1 MKKFVTIFFVML
13 GLCASLCAEPKSS
26 IYLSASVKAGAG
38 NEDGADNSHDGLAIW
53 IGYVDPT
60 SLEAVNPSLGTK
72 YTDGVLTDL
81 PTDNSAKPI
90 TVELYGSG
98 KESFDIFVAA
108 QTNNIIKTET
118 TVSFSLKE
126 GNGWQYASTDS
137 SQAEIPISFSLT
149 GNKTEEDKLYCIAS
163 DNTLTITAEESTKT
177 ETPIYIGKASAVWD
191 KSTDYQAGIWE
202 ANIIVTISPASA

>member
-1 MKKFVTIFFVML
+1 MKQFVTIFMMML

-38 NEDGADNSHDGLAIW
+38 NEAGADNSHDGLAIW

-72 YTDGVLTDL
+72 YTDGELTDL

-98 KESFDIFVAA
+98 TESFDIFVAA

-177 ETPIYIGKASAVWD
+177 ETPIYIGKASAVWE
-191 KSTDYQAGIWE
+191 KSTDYQAGTWK

>member
-1 MKKFVTIFFVML
+1 MRKFITTLFVML

-60 SLEAVNPSLGTK
+60 GLEAVTPSLGTK
-72 YTDGVLTDL
+72 YTDGELTDL

-108 QTNNIIKTET
+108 QTNNIIKAET
-118 TVSFSLKE
+118 TVTFSLKE
-126 GNGWQYASTDS
+126 GSEGWQHKTDT
-137 SQAEIPISFSLT
+137 SQEDIKIDFILT
-149 GNKTEEDKLYCIAS
+149 DYKNEGEGLYCTAS
-163 DNTLTITAEESTKT
+163 GETLTITAEESTKT
-177 ETPIYIGKASAVWD
+177 ETPIYIGKASAYWQ
-191 KSTDYQAGIWE
+191 KSTDLKAGVWT
-202 ANIIVTISPASA
+202 ANIIVTITPGNA

>member
-60 SLEAVNPSLGTK
+60 DLEAVNPSLGTE
-72 YTDGVLTDL
+72 YIDGKLTDL
-81 PTDNSAKPI
+81 PTDNSANPI

-98 KESFDIFVAA
+98 EESFDIFVAA
-108 QTNNIIKTET
+108 QTNNITKTET
-118 TVSFSLKE
+118 TVSFSLKDDR
-126 GNGWQYASTDS
+126 GWQHTTDT
-137 SQAEIPISFSLT
+137 SQEDIQISFELT
-149 GNKTEEDKLYCIAS
+149 GEKNEEDKLYCIAS

-177 ETPIYIGKASAVWD
+177 EAPIYIGKASAVWD
-191 KSTDYQAGIWE
+191 KSTEYQAGTWT

>member
-60 SLEAVNPSLGTK
+60 GLEAVTPSLGTK
-72 YTDGVLTDL
+72 YTDGELTDL
-81 PTDNSAKPI
+81 PTDNSANPI

-98 KESFDIFVAA
+98 EESFDIFVAA
-108 QTNNIIKTET
+108 QTNNITKTET
-118 TVSFSLKE
+118 TVSFSLKDDR
-126 GNGWQYASTDS
+126 GWQHTTDT
-137 SQAEIPISFSLT
+137 SQEDIQISFELT
-149 GNKTEEDKLYCIAS
+149 GEKNEEDKLYCIAS

-177 ETPIYIGKASAVWD
+177 EDPIYIGKASAVWE
-191 KSTDYQAGIWE
+191 KSTEYQAGTWT

>member
-60 SLEAVNPSLGTK
+60 DLEAVNPSLGTE
-72 YTDGVLTDL
+72 YIDGKLTDL
-81 PTDNSAKPI
+81 PTDNSANPI

-108 QTNNIIKTET
+108 QTNNITKTET
-118 TVSFSLKE
+118 TVSFSLKDDR
-126 GNGWQYASTDS
+126 GWQHTTDT
-137 SQAEIPISFSLT
+137 SQEDIQISFELT
-149 GNKTEEDKLYCIAS
+149 GEKNEEDKLYCIAS

-191 KSTDYQAGIWE
+191 KSTEYQAGIWT

>member
-60 SLEAVNPSLGTK
+60 DLEAVNPSLGTE
-72 YTDGVLTDL
+72 YIDGKLTDL
-81 PTDNSAKPI
+81 PTDNSSKPI
-90 TVELYGSG
+90 TVDLYGSG
-98 KESFDIFVAA
+98 EESFDIFVAA

-118 TVSFSLKE
+118 TVSFSLKDDR
-126 GNGWQYASTDS
+126 GWQHTTDT
-137 SQAEIPISFSLT
+137 SQEDIQISFDLT
-149 GNKTEEDKLYCIAS
+149 GEKNEGDKLYCIAS

-177 ETPIYIGKASAVWD
+177 ETPIYIGMASAVWE
-191 KSTDYQAGIWE
+191 KSTEYQAGTWT

>member
-26 IYLSASVKAGAG
+26 IYLSANVKAGAG

-60 SLEAVNPSLGTK
+60 NLDAVTPSLGTK
-72 YTDGVLTDL
+72 YTDGELTDL
-81 PTDNSAKPI
+81 PTDNSSKPI
-90 TVELYGSG
+90 TVDLYGSG
-98 KESFDIFVAA
+98 KVSFDIFVAA
-108 QTNNIIKTET
+108 QTNNITKAET
-118 TVSFSLKE
+118 TVSFSLKDDR
-126 GNGWQYASTDS
+126 GWQHTTDT
-137 SQAEIPISFSLT
+137 SQEDIQISFELT
-149 GNKTEEDKLYCIAS
+149 GEKNEGDKLYCIAS

-177 ETPIYIGKASAVWD
+177 ETPIYIGKASAVWE
-191 KSTDYQAGIWE
+191 KSTDYQAGTWK

>member
-60 SLEAVNPSLGTK
+60 GLEAVTPSLGTK
-72 YTDGVLTDL
+72 YTDGELTDL
-81 PTDNSAKPI
+81 PTDNSANPI

-98 KESFDIFVAA
+98 EESFDIFVAA
-108 QTNNIIKTET
+108 QTNNITKTET
-118 TVSFSLKE
+118 TVSFSLKDDR
-126 GNGWQYASTDS
+126 GWQHTTDT
-137 SQAEIPISFSLT
+137 SQEDIQISFELT
-149 GNKTEEDKLYCIAS
+149 GEKNEEDKLYCIAS

-177 ETPIYIGKASAVWD
+177 ETPIYIGKASAVWE
-191 KSTDYQAGIWE
+191 KSTDYQAGTWK